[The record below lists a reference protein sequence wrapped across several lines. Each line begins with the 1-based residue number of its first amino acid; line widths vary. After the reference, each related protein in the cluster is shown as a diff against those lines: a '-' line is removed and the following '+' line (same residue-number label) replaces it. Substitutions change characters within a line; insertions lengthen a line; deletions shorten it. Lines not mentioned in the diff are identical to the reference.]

1 VTPTSFQ
8 EYGSSPSAILS
19 DGVTTVPLWGV
30 TAMSLT
36 ESYQLPPINNST
48 ARAVVANHDDS
59 VSLSGVLVG
68 PERGLWKTA
77 LETLA
82 EVSKRGGAAAR
93 LTGGRV
99 QGLILV
105 TGLTIRTDMQ
115 VQSLSFNV
123 EAARREVID
132 VSLQLAHM
140 PLPGGGFGTLL
151 EVAKLEVAGLADWGT
166 T

>member
-8 EYGSSPSAILS
+8 QYGSSPSAILS
-19 DGVTTVPLWGV
+19 DGVTTVPLWAV

-36 ESYQLPPINNST
+36 ESYQLPPIGSST

-68 PERGLWKTA
+68 PERGLWKAA

-82 EVSKRGGAAAR
+82 EVSKRGGAIAR

-99 QGLILV
+99 QGLVLV
-105 TGLTIRTDMQ
+105 TSLTIRTDMQ
-115 VQSLSFNV
+115 VQSVTFNV
-123 EAARREVID
+123 AAVRRDVID

-140 PLPGGGFGTLL
+140 PLPSSGFGALL
-151 EVAKLEVAGLADWGT
+151 DVALLQVAGLADWGT
-166 T
+166 A